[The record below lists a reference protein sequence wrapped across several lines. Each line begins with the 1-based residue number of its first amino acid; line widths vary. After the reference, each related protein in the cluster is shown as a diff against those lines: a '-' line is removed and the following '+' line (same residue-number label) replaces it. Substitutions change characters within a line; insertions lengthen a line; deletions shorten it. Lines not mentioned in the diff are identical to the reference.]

1 MPYGV
6 CLNVFFRLSKRYYTG
21 KASVRNLNTLV
32 VQLLRQFG
40 KIEVAPTHPL
50 QCRGQGK
57 NGVPDSQRT
66 AFIKTD
72 SSWLEARKLRLD
84 GLDLIRGN
92 AHGYFPPMSFA
103 FPGQAGRLPTG
114 FTSVK
119 HSGLYLRLGRRFP
132 SRHLTAFA
140 GGAVAHAR
148 QSLRVAF
155 PLPAAVV
162 PLSGFALQLILLA
175 CDEML
180 CGQGRTQSAD
190 CLCRHFQ
197 YAPVI
202 EKRCFREWLLLTQQ
216 TFRLLGLSLIVGNAL
231 FQFRLTLSQSA
242 DGAER
247 IPDKQ
252 QSIPGKAIVFFLLLL
267 VLAGIQMLSGRAGLL
282 FHAALNGKAAAL
294 QMERELALQ
303 FFQTCR
309 VYILLAFRRPSRV
322 TGT

>member
-1 MPYGV
+1 MGYIFGLGEDFPADTLPHSQGARLLTLGNRCALPFL
-6 CLNVFFRLSKRYYTG
+6 CLPLLFRCLLFPKEVRQTLPDFRLPDKFPVGLLLLPHACLSAFHIRLFLIAGLAESFK
-21 KASVRNLNTLV
+21 LC
-32 VQLLRQFG
+32 QLLFQ
-40 KIEVAPTHPL
+40 K
-50 QCRGQGK
+50 
-57 NGVPDSQRT
+57 
-66 AFIKTD
+66 
-72 SSWLEARKLRLD
+72 
-84 GLDLIRGN
+84 
-92 AHGYFPPMSFA
+92 
-103 FPGQAGRLPTG
+103 GR
-114 FTSVK
+114 
-119 HSGLYLRLGRRFP
+119 
-132 SRHLTAFA
+132 
-140 GGAVAHAR
+140 
-148 QSLRVAF
+148 
-155 PLPAAVV
+155 
-162 PLSGFALQLILLA
+162 FALQLILLA